1 MPANIEKQQDFR
13 DGMPFLGGTPWLDLA
28 NSSFTLDGQA
38 FDFLSDDA
46 NFARW
51 SEAAG
56 FAVESRKS
64 DFERLAALRLRGLVR
79 AVFATLIEGNSPSL
93 DQVAE
98 INELLNNRT
107 IQERLRLADGR
118 AELDLCEQ
126 VDGPEVA
133 TRLASD
139 LANFLDD
146 YEPDRLKSCDGPTCA
161 MVFYDR
167 GKNNRRRWCTMSIC
181 GNRDK
186 VANYRARK
194 SQAEAG

>member
-1 MPANIEKQQDFR
+1 MPTDIEKQQDFR
-13 DGMPFLGGTPWLDLA
+13 DGMPFLGGAPWLDLA
-28 NSSFTLDGQA
+28 NSSFSLDGQA
-38 FDFLSDDA
+38 FDFLSDNA
-46 NFARW
+46 SFTRW

-56 FAVESRKS
+56 FAVESRKL

-79 AVFATLIEGNSPSL
+79 AIFATLTARDTLSA
-93 DQVAE
+93 DQ
-98 INELLNNRT
+98 IGQLNDLLNNRT
-107 IQERLRLADGR
+107 IRERLRLADDGT
-118 AELDLCEQ
+118 ELDLCDQ

-139 LANFLDD
+139 LAHFLDD
-146 YEPDRLKSCDGPTCA
+146 HEPDRLKSCDSPTCT

-186 VANYRARK
+186 VSNYRARK
-194 SQAEAG
+194 SHEKAG

>member
-1 MPANIEKQQDFR
+1 VPTDIEKLQDFR
-13 DGMPFLGGTPWLDLA
+13 DGMPFLGGAPWIDLA
-28 NSSFTLDGQA
+28 NSSFSLDGNA
-38 FDFLSDDA
+38 FDFLADDA

-56 FAVESRKS
+56 FAVESQKLG
-64 DFERLAALRLRGLVR
+64 FERQAAHRLRGVVR
-79 AVFATLIEGNSPSL
+79 AVFNRLTEGDSPSL
-93 DQVAE
+93 DQVGE

-107 IQERLRLADGR
+107 IRERLRLADS
-118 AELDLCEQ
+118 ETDLDLCDHI
-126 VDGPEVA
+126 DGPEVA

-139 LANFLDD
+139 LAHFLDD
-146 YEPDRLKSCDGPTCA
+146 HEPDRLKSCNSPTCT

-186 VANYRARK
+186 VANFRARK
-194 SQAEAG
+194 SQAG

>member
-1 MPANIEKQQDFR
+1 MLTDIEKQQDFR

-28 NSSFTLDGQA
+28 NSSFTLDGNA
-38 FDFLSDDA
+38 FDFLADDA

-56 FAVESRKS
+56 FAVESRKL
-64 DFERLAALRLRGLVR
+64 DVEREAAIRLRGLAR
-79 AVFATLIEGNSPSL
+79 AVFATLTEGDSPSL
-93 DQVAE
+93 DQVGE
-98 INELLNNRT
+98 INALLNNRT
-107 IQERLRLADGR
+107 IKERLRLADGG
-118 AELDLCEQ
+118 AELDLCDL

-146 YEPDRLKSCDGPTCA
+146 HEPDRLKTCDGPTCA

-186 VANYRARK
+186 VANFRARK
-194 SQAEAG
+194 SQAEAR